1 MDCVALGDSI
11 AVGISQHSQC
21 RKAAI
26 VGVPSAKILTM
37 AKNVSADTV
46 VISAGSNDPNNP
58 SLRGNLYNIRKSV
71 KAKRVIWIAPYN
83 QNAAAVV
90 REVAS
95 YFNDGVIHLTNYA
108 SGDRVHP
115 KNYRLLAKDALK

>member
-11 AVGISQHSQC
+11 AVGISQHSRC

-46 VISAGSNDPNNP
+46 VISAGSNDPHNP
-58 SLRGNLYNIRKSV
+58 KLKSNLIGIRQSINT
-71 KAKRVIWIAPYN
+71 KRVIWIAPYN
-83 QNAAAVV
+83 DRAARIV
-90 REVAS
+90 REVAAI
-95 YFNDGVIHLTNYA
+95 YGDGYISLTNYT
-108 SGDRVHP
+108 SNDRVHP
-115 KNYRLLAKDALK
+115 RNYRLLAKDALK